1 MLRQAQHEREPAR
14 ERPCSAP
21 PEPAEGRAAF
31 ALMESPQSET
41 VLYLRALDLYASSP
55 FLDFEDALSA
65 AYIEKQG
72 LTEILSYDA
81 DFDRVSGIV
90 RQEP

>member
-1 MLRQAQHEREPAR
+1 MD
-14 ERPCSAP
+14 
-21 PEPAEGRAAF
+21 
-31 ALMESPQSET
+31 SPQSET

-65 AYIEKQG
+65 VYIEKQG

-90 RQEP
+90 RQEAVAFRARSVPCLRSSSLSSSTI